1 MSGRQRVDGYVRD
14 RQAPS
19 GVRRSQ
25 RPGHYDRKR
34 RYEADVSA
42 GAELGRRSGP
52 RHAGPL
58 DPGRDHGL
66 TAAFSGSDWRHR
78 AKGDVAVRQHCFW
91 LATPFYGLTGPALI
105 SFFRAFGR
113 AAVCPRTVIPVGD
126 AGKRLV
132 HAFRTFLYGI
142 PIICGGNVR
151 FSSVRSEALSRT

>member
-1 MSGRQRVDGYVRD
+1 M
-14 RQAPS
+14 
-19 GVRRSQ
+19 RRSQ

-66 TAAFSGSDWRHR
+66 TAAFSGSDRRHC
-78 AKGDVAVRQHCFW
+78 AKGDVAVRQRCFW
-91 LATPFYGLTGPALI
+91 LATPSYGLTGPALI

-113 AAVCPRTVIPVGD
+113 AAVCPERSSRSGMPESGLFMLFGRFCTG
-126 AGKRLV
+126 
-132 HAFRTFLYGI
+132 FR
-142 PIICGGNVR
+142 
-151 FSSVRSEALSRT
+151 